1 MLFVSAPLM
10 KSYLLFVTTIAL
22 VPPPF
27 CQPANDMTQW
37 PSCQPIKACILMKSD
52 LKQWIKFLFHICFPN
67 SNLLLIMLRLS
78 ALAKKFEWKYICFF
92 YHLLKKLLFY
102 CGVSGF
108 KFFLSMADICVE
120 NMLCVSEISVTYLVV
135 IL

>member
-1 MLFVSAPLM
+1 MLPLINFYKMFNLTHCEIFWQLKLCTKTKPSFLYPTQQLLFASAPLM

-92 YHLLKKLLFY
+92 
-102 CGVSGF
+102 
-108 KFFLSMADICVE
+108 LSFA
-120 NMLCVSEISVTYLVV
+120 
-135 IL
+135 